1 MTDLCK
7 EIARLG
13 KGIGNE
19 NRYRILEA
27 LMGGPLTVGEIAEIV
42 SMNQPAVSQNLKVLK
57 SSELVEDKRRG
68 KEVFYSVNVL
78 YMTKLLRKMVMDI
91 EKGKKK

>member
-27 LMGGPLTVGEIAEIV
+27 LMDGPLTVGEIAEIV